1 MSVDSHILS
10 MRTLFDPALAGD
22 FAARVQ
28 LRLGEEDFRAEV
40 VAGHFE
46 IDRGHVDRPDATIS
60 TDPTTLIDVLHGR
73 RELADVTVAG
83 ELEIEGDEAVAA
95 RFLQLCPLPSVPA

>member
-1 MSVDSHILS
+1 DSSTGNIIPGGGTNPVKALQMALQTKPQLLFILS
-10 MRTLFDPALAGD
+10 DNITGAGR
-22 FAARVQ
+22 F
-28 LRLGEEDFRAEV
+28 EV
-40 VAGHFE
+40 
-46 IDRGHVDRPDATIS
+46 DRGQVDRPDATIT

-73 RELADVTVAG
+73 RELADATAAG